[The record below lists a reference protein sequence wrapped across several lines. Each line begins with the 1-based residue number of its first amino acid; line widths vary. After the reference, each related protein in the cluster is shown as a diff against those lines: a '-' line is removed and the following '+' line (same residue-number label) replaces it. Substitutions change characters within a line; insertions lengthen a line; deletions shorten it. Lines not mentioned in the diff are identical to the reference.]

1 VTRGPRRVSTGDK
14 HGYVDDC
21 LTRADR
27 AVVEDR
33 MLEDPQLR
41 KQIEGWLAQNEAI
54 RTAFADHSAWADA
67 TGGWGGASRSRFAE
81 PPRLDAQ
88 VVPIGEDGG
97 GQWRAGGEAARRDEI
112 PLAPAARP
120 PSAAHRLR
128 ARLLA
133 AVGGLAAALAVWA
146 GAASLFADRGA
157 EAFAGAATAS
167 YRTFAEGR
175 ARPVELA
182 TGDRAAL
189 GRWFAPQ
196 LGGAAPVPD
205 LSGAGLTLLG
215 GRIVP
220 GAFAPAA
227 FALYEDAQRNRVALQ
242 TEAADARSATAIAI
256 GQAGGLADAAWTH
269 GGRSFALVA
278 RAPPARLDELARRI
292 REAVAAE

>member
-1 VTRGPRRVSTGDK
+1 VRRGPRRVSPGDK

-33 MLEDPQLR
+33 MLEDPELR

-67 TGGWGGASRSRFAE
+67 TGGLGAASRSRFAD

-88 VVPIGEDGG
+88 GVAIGEDGG
-97 GQWRAGGEAARRDEI
+97 APRRADGQAARRDEI
-112 PLAPAARP
+112 APARAARP
-120 PSAAHRLR
+120 WRM
-128 ARLLA
+128 RLLA
-133 AVGGLAAALAVWA
+133 SLVGLAAALALWA
-146 GAASLFADRGA
+146 GAATLLADRSA
-157 EAFAGAATAS
+157 EAFAAAATAS
-167 YRTFAEGR
+167 FRTFAESR

-182 TGDRAAL
+182 TADRAAL

-196 LGGAAPVPD
+196 LGDAAPVPD
-205 LSGAGLTLLG
+205 LSAAGLTLVG

-227 FALYEDAQRNRVALQ
+227 FALYEDNRRNRIALQ
-242 TEAADARSATAIAI
+242 TEPADARPAGPIAI
-256 GQAGGLADAAWTH
+256 GQAGGLADASWTRA
-269 GGRSFALVA
+269 GRSFALVA
-278 RAPPARLDELARRI
+278 RAPAARLDELARRI
-292 REAVAAE
+292 REALPAE